1 MYKAVRFAIFTL
13 IISFAFSAASV
24 PAAKGQ
30 GVLNEILKRMDAHKD
45 WLETLKADVRMAKT
59 NTQLNLTTT
68 QDGEVYYANKG
79 GRNVAVRINWTDPE
93 EVLAVI
99 KGEYTLYR
107 PQLNQAIK
115 GKTEGSGN
123 TKANS
128 ALSFMNMSKKE
139 LTDNY
144 EVKYLGK
151 VSLGGTQVWH
161 LGLQPKTA
169 QSYKSAELWV
179 DGDGMP
185 LQAKI
190 IEKNDDITT
199 VRLSN
204 LKKNEVRINTSIFT
218 IKLPKDVKIIKG

>member
-1 MYKAVRFAIFTL
+1 MTRLLKFSLFSLLMV
-13 IISFAFSAASV
+13 FAFTTAAV
-24 PAAKGQ
+24 PEASGQ

-59 NTQLNLTTT
+59 NTQLKITTT
-68 QDGEVYYANKG
+68 QEGEVWYANKG
-79 GRNVAVRINWTDPE
+79 GRDVAVRINWRDPE
-93 EVLAVI
+93 EVLAVV

-107 PQLNQAIK
+107 PRLKQAIK
-115 GKTEGSGN
+115 GKTEGSKN
-123 TKANS
+123 AQANN

-144 EVKYLGK
+144 KVEYIGK
-151 VSLGGTQVWH
+151 VSLGGTEVWH
-161 LGLQPKTA
+161 LGLYPKTK

-190 IEKNDDITT
+190 NEMNSDITT

-218 IKLPKDVKIIKG
+218 VKLPKDVKIIKG